1 MINHVVVVVI
11 ISVILGVLDG
21 MLVAGRAATVLAAG
35 SVVPGLVAVIR
46 CLLTP
51 RVWYYK
57 QVEDT
62 IKHVT
67 RKANWGGV
75 TYVEW
80 SRGAGESTPA
90 PPVM

>member
-1 MINHVVVVVI
+1 MVVVVI
-11 ISVILGVLDG
+11 VIVIFGVVDG
-21 MLVAGRAATVLAAG
+21 MIVGGRDETVLTAG

-67 RKANWGGV
+67 RKANLGGV